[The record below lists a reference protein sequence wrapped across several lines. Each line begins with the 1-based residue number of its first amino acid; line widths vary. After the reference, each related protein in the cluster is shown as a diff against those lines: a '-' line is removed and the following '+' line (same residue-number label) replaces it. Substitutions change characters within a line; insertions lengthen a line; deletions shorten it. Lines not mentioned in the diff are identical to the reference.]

1 MKANPRFGKI
11 MLKLWLDKAELNSL
25 KEIRNRGIEI
35 GENQINIAG
44 DILITA
50 MRRGDLN

>member
-1 MKANPRFGKI
+1 MVNPRLGKVL
-11 MLKLWLDKAELNSL
+11 MKLWLEKAEVNSL
-25 KEIRNRGIEI
+25 KEIRTMGIEI
-35 GENQINIAG
+35 GENQINTAG